1 MTSADVAY
9 CEQKLSELPPIDW
22 TDIETASEV
31 AEQAARAIGDD
42 KRLLRGLIDRVR
54 ARPELFDL
62 CECHDLDDKI
72 VLYDDLPRGYR
83 IRLRLAKDEQYERAH
98 NHRFPFAVYILY
110 GQYFQQWYAIR
121 GEPSEKTT
129 PQDVTLL
136 ARRIE
141 QTGSSFTISADAFHS
156 TQTTPRTISLMICG
170 QPVRKKS
177 FIINMESGK
186 VWGKI
191 GRKDE
196 AKDEIDA
203 CRMSRDVFENWV
215 RFMEGVAVI

>member
-1 MTSADVAY
+1 MTSVDVAY
-9 CEQKLSELPPIDW
+9 CERKLSELPPIDW
-22 TDIETASEV
+22 ADLEKASEV
-31 AEQAARAIGDD
+31 AEQAARSIGDD

-54 ARPELFDL
+54 SRPELFDL

-110 GQYFQQWYAIR
+110 GQYFQQWYAIK
-121 GEPSEKTT
+121 GEASERTT
-129 PQDVTLL
+129 PEDVTLL

-156 TQTTPRTISLMICG
+156 TQTPPKTISLMICG

-196 AKDEIDA
+196 TKDEIDA
-203 CRMSRDVFENWV
+203 CKMPRDVFENWV
-215 RFMEGVAVI
+215 KFMEGAAVI

>member
-1 MTSADVAY
+1 MISDELDY

-22 TDIETASEV
+22 SDIETASVV
-31 AEQAARAIGDD
+31 AETAARSIGDD

-54 ARPELFDL
+54 NRPELFDL

-72 VLYDDLPRGYR
+72 ILYDDLSRGYR

-110 GQYFQQWYAIR
+110 GKYFQQWYRIN
-121 GEPSEKTT
+121 GEPSESTT
-129 PQDVTLL
+129 PDDVVLL
-136 ARRIE
+136 ARRVE
-141 QTGSSFTISADAFHS
+141 QTKSSFTISADAFHS
-156 TQTTPRTISLMICG
+156 TQTTPKTVSLMICG

-177 FIINMESGK
+177 FIINMESGR

-196 AKDEIDA
+196 TQAQIDA
-203 CRMSRDVFENWV
+203 CKMPRSVFDEWV
-215 RFMEGVAVI
+215 SFMESVSVI